1 MAFSRNE
8 SLAVQNQKL
17 DEFVK
22 QSDHYYQAF
31 LRIIKENTNLQD
43 EIKSLYTAKGRLL
56 DMNGKLEDDPIDSF
70 LVPTSHFSNAAVSS
84 PTTHPYMAA
93 MSQFNSLPDILK
105 LHELIDGLQKQ
116 IYILIS
122 AEDEVREL
130 KKILAGKN
138 LQIPIIEKEL
148 KDAKERHEESLKKLQ
163 LEHSR
168 NISEMARSF
177 TEERDEMVNEL
188 KQQLEEER
196 DKNRQLQGTLKNQ
209 EEKKQNEIICLKMEF
224 ETKMKLLQRQKNQS
238 ALSKQSCDQEIFRK
252 KLSHMKEEY
261 EKKISELE
269 QSVSSLEWKLS
280 EAPVLPLRERLQL
293 FSNNNIID
301 KIKKKKHC

>member
-1 MAFSRNE
+1 
-8 SLAVQNQKL
+8 
-17 DEFVK
+17 
-22 QSDHYYQAF
+22 
-31 LRIIKENTNLQD
+31 
-43 EIKSLYTAKGRLL
+43 
-56 DMNGKLEDDPIDSF
+56 MNGKLE
-70 LVPTSHFSNAAVSS
+70 N
-84 PTTHPYMAA
+84 
-93 MSQFNSLPDILK
+93 DILK

-116 IYILIS
+116 INILIS

-130 KKILAGKN
+130 KKILVEKN

-148 KDAKERHEESLKKLQ
+148 KDTKERHEESLKKLQ

-196 DKNRQLQGTLKNQ
+196 DKNKQLQGTLKNQ
-209 EEKKQNEIICLKMEF
+209 EEKKQNEIVCLKMEF

-293 FSNNNIID
+293 FSNNSIID
-301 KIKKKKHC
+301 KIKKKKSC